1 MILMDNDS
9 CRIIAIVN
17 HKGGV
22 GKTTTTINLGTAL
35 AKLKKKV
42 LLIDMDPG
50 AHATYGLGIL
60 AHRRERTVYDL
71 MRGRAPVSEIKV
83 EIALDQEHLDLVPA
97 SIELAEA
104 EVQLSGLPGREF
116 LLKEALDEVP
126 PYDFIFIDCPPS
138 LAVLTLNAMVV
149 AKELFI
155 PLQAEYLALQGLGK
169 LLETVKIVKNRLNP
183 DLEISG
189 VLATRF
195 DKRKILNR
203 EVVNR
208 IKEHF
213 GDKVFDVQIRE
224 NISLAESPSH
234 GLTIFEYFPGSYGAE
249 DYMALAKEVLN
260 RGKNGRKEKTRPTGS
275 ARLD

>member
-1 MILMDNDS
+1 MDNEA
-9 CRIIAIVN
+9 CRIIAIAN

-60 AHRRERTVYDL
+60 AHRRERTVYDF
-71 MRGRAPVSEIKV
+71 MRGRAPVEEIKV
-83 EIALDQEHLDLVPA
+83 EIALDQESLDLVPA

-116 LLKEALDEVP
+116 LLKEALSEVRS
-126 PYDFIFIDCPPS
+126 YEYIFIDCPPS
-138 LAVLTLNAMVV
+138 LAVLTLNAMVA
-149 AKELFI
+149 AKEVFI
-155 PLQAEYLALQGLGK
+155 PLQTEYLAMQGLGK
-169 LLETVKIVKNRLNP
+169 LLETVKIVKHRLNR
-183 DLEISG
+183 DLEITG
-189 VLATRF
+189 VLATRY

-213 GDKVFDVQIRE
+213 GDKVFDVCIRE

-260 RGKNGRKEKTRPTGS
+260 RGKNGRKEKTRSTGS
-275 ARLD
+275 AQLD

>member
-1 MILMDNDS
+1 MGNDS

-71 MRGRAPVSEIKV
+71 MRGRAPLDEIKV

-97 SIELAEA
+97 SIDLAEA

-116 LLKEALDEVP
+116 LLKEALNEVCS
-126 PYDFIFIDCPPS
+126 YDYIFIDCPPS
-138 LAVLTLNAMVV
+138 LAVLTLNAMVA
-149 AKELFI
+149 AKEVFI
-155 PLQAEYLALQGLGK
+155 PLQTEYLAMQGLGK
-169 LLETVKIVKNRLNP
+169 LLETVKIVKHRLNR
-183 DLEISG
+183 DLKITG
-189 VLATRF
+189 VLATRY

-260 RGKNGRKEKTRPTGS
+260 RGKNGRKEKTRSTGS
-275 ARLD
+275 AQLD

>member
-1 MILMDNDS
+1 MGNDS
-9 CRIIAIVN
+9 CRIIAIAN

-35 AKLKKKV
+35 AKLRKKV

-71 MRGRAPVSEIKV
+71 MRGKAPVDEIKV
-83 EIALDQEHLDLVPA
+83 EIALDQENLDLVPA
-97 SIELAEA
+97 SIELTEA

-116 LLKEALDEVP
+116 LLKEALDEVRS
-126 PYDFIFIDCPPS
+126 YDFIFIDCPPS
-138 LAVLTLNAMVV
+138 LAVLTLNAMVA
-149 AKELFI
+149 AKEVFI
-155 PLQAEYLALQGLGK
+155 PLQTEYLAMQGLGK
-169 LLETVKIVKNRLNP
+169 LLETVKIVKHRLNR
-183 DLEISG
+183 DLEITG
-189 VLATRF
+189 VLATRY

-213 GDKVFDVQIRE
+213 GDKVFDVRIRE

-234 GLTIFEYFPGSYGAE
+234 GLTIFEYFPNSFGAE

-260 RGKNGRKEKTRPTGS
+260 RGKNGRKEKTRSTGS
-275 ARLD
+275 AQLD

>member
-1 MILMDNDS
+1 MDNEA
-9 CRIIAIVN
+9 CRIIAIIN

-60 AHRRERTVYDL
+60 AHRREKTEYDL
-71 MRGRAPVSEIKV
+71 MRGRASVAEIKV
-83 EIALDQEHLDLVPA
+83 EIALDQESLDLVPA
-97 SIELAEA
+97 SIDLAEA

-116 LLKEALDEVP
+116 LLKESLNKAH
-126 PYDFIFIDCPPS
+126 PYDCVFIDCPPS
-138 LAVLTLNAMVV
+138 LAVLTLNAMVA
-149 AKELFI
+149 AKEVFI
-155 PLQAEYLALQGLGK
+155 PLQTEYLALQGLGK
-169 LLETVKIVKNRLNP
+169 LLETVKIVKHRLNR
-183 DLEISG
+183 DLEITG

-195 DKRKILNR
+195 DGRKILNR

-213 GDKVFDVQIRE
+213 GDKVFDVRIRE

-234 GLTIFEYFPGSYGAE
+234 GLTIFECFPGSYGAE
-249 DYMALAKEVLN
+249 DYMALAKEVIN
-260 RGKNGRKEKTRPTGS
+260 RGKNGRKEKARSTGS

>member
-9 CRIIAIVN
+9 CRIIAVVN

-71 MRGRAPVSEIKV
+71 MRGRAPVAEIKV
-83 EIALDQEHLDLVPA
+83 EIALDQENLDLVPA

-116 LLKEALDEVP
+116 LLKEALDDVP
-126 PYDFIFIDCPPS
+126 SYDFIFIDCPPS
-138 LAVLTLNAMVV
+138 LAVLTLNAMVA
-149 AKELFI
+149 AKEVFI
-155 PLQAEYLALQGLGK
+155 PLQTEYLAMQGLGK
-169 LLETVKIVKNRLNP
+169 LLETVKIVKHRLNP
-183 DLEISG
+183 DLEITG

-260 RGKNGRKEKTRPTGS
+260 RGKNGRKEKTRSTGS

>member
-1 MILMDNDS
+1 MGNDS
-9 CRIIAIVN
+9 CRIIAIAN

-71 MRGRAPVSEIKV
+71 MRGKAPVDEIKV
-83 EIALDQEHLDLVPA
+83 EIALDQENLDLVPA
-97 SIELAEA
+97 SIELTEA

-116 LLKEALDEVP
+116 LLKEALDEVRS
-126 PYDFIFIDCPPS
+126 YDFIFIDCPPS
-138 LAVLTLNAMVV
+138 LAVLTLNAMVA
-149 AKELFI
+149 AKEVFI
-155 PLQAEYLALQGLGK
+155 PLQTEYLAMQGLGK
-169 LLETVKIVKNRLNP
+169 LLETVKIVKHRLNR
-183 DLEISG
+183 DLEITG
-189 VLATRF
+189 VLATRY

-213 GDKVFDVQIRE
+213 GDKVFDVRIRE

-234 GLTIFEYFPGSYGAE
+234 GLTIFEYFPDSFGAE

-260 RGKNGRKEKTRPTGS
+260 RGKNGRKEKTRSTGS
-275 ARLD
+275 AQLD

>member
-1 MILMDNDS
+1 MSTDS

-83 EIALDQEHLDLVPA
+83 EITLDQEHLDLVPA

-116 LLKEALDEVP
+116 LLKEARGGREVHVGGDGGAGDCVYLAGRDPRCLERPLARLVGEVGAGLVGLGPAPLDHAGARDDPLVARVDYLLEIGVRDLVFGRVGARAGDA
-126 PYDFIFIDCPPS
+126 DFSQAHRSGI
-138 LAVLTLNAMVV
+138 
-149 AKELFI
+149 LFI
-155 PLQAEYLALQGLGK
+155 LSQC
-169 LLETVKIVKNRLNP
+169 
-183 DLEISG
+183 
-189 VLATRF
+189 
-195 DKRKILNR
+195 
-203 EVVNR
+203 
-208 IKEHF
+208 
-213 GDKVFDVQIRE
+213 
-224 NISLAESPSH
+224 
-234 GLTIFEYFPGSYGAE
+234 
-249 DYMALAKEVLN
+249 
-260 RGKNGRKEKTRPTGS
+260 
-275 ARLD
+275 

>member
-1 MILMDNDS
+1 MDNDS
-9 CRIIAIVN
+9 CRIIAVVN

-71 MRGRAPVSEIKV
+71 MRGRAPVAEIKV
-83 EIALDQEHLDLVPA
+83 EIALDQENLDLVPA

-116 LLKEALDEVP
+116 LLKEALDDVP
-126 PYDFIFIDCPPS
+126 SYDFIFIDCPPS
-138 LAVLTLNAMVV
+138 LAVLTLNAMVA
-149 AKELFI
+149 AKEVFI
-155 PLQAEYLALQGLGK
+155 PLQTEYLAMQGLGK
-169 LLETVKIVKNRLNP
+169 LLETVKIVKHRLNP
-183 DLEISG
+183 DLEITG

-260 RGKNGRKEKTRPTGS
+260 RGKNGRKEKTRSTGS

>member
-1 MILMDNDS
+1 MDNDA

-35 AKLKKKV
+35 AKLKKRI

-60 AHRRERTVYDL
+60 AHRREKTVYDL
-71 MRGRAPVSEIKV
+71 LRGRESVAEIKV
-83 EIALDQEHLDLVPA
+83 EIALDQESLDLVPA

-116 LLKEALDEVP
+116 LLKESLNDAQ
-126 PYDFIFIDCPPS
+126 PYDYIFIDCPPS
-138 LAVLTLNAMVV
+138 LAVLTLNAMVA
-149 AKELFI
+149 AKEVFI
-155 PLQAEYLALQGLGK
+155 PLQTEYLALQGLGK
-169 LLETVKIVKNRLNP
+169 LLETVKIVKHRLNR
-183 DLEISG
+183 DLEITG

-208 IKEHF
+208 IEEHF
-213 GDKVFDVQIRE
+213 GDKVFDVRIRE

-249 DYMALAKEVLN
+249 DYMALAKEVIN
-260 RGKNGRKEKTRPTGS
+260 RGKNGRKEKTRSTGS
-275 ARLD
+275 ARMD

>member
-1 MILMDNDS
+1 MDKNS
-9 CRIIAIVN
+9 CRIIAIAN

-35 AKLKKKV
+35 AKLKKRV
-42 LLIDMDPG
+42 LLVDVDPG

-60 AHRRERTVYDL
+60 AHRREKTVYDL
-71 MRGRAPVSEIKV
+71 MRGNAPLDEIKV
-83 EIALDQEHLDLVPA
+83 EIALDKESLDLIPA

-116 LLKEALDEVP
+116 LLKEALNGIRT
-126 PYDFIFIDCPPS
+126 YDYVLIDCPPS
-138 LAVLTLNAMVV
+138 LAVLTLNAMVA
-149 AKELFI
+149 AKEVFI
-155 PLQAEYLALQGLGK
+155 PLQTEYLAMQGLGK
-169 LLETVKIVKNRLNP
+169 LLETVKIVKHRLNR
-183 DLEISG
+183 DLEVTG
-189 VLATRF
+189 VLATRY

-213 GDKVFDVQIRE
+213 GDKVFDVLIRE

-260 RGKNGRKEKTRPTGS
+260 RGENGRKTKTRSTGS
-275 ARLD
+275 AKVD

>member
-1 MILMDNDS
+1 MDNDT

-60 AHRRERTVYDL
+60 AHRRELTVYDL
-71 MRGRAPVSEIKV
+71 MRGRAPLGKVKV
-83 EIALDQEHLDLVPA
+83 EIALDEESLDLVPA
-97 SIELAEA
+97 SIDLSEA

-116 LLKEALDEVP
+116 LLKESLDGTQ
-126 PYDFIFIDCPPS
+126 PYDYIFIDCPPS
-138 LAVLTLNAMVV
+138 LAVLTLNAMVA
-149 AKELFI
+149 AKEVFI
-155 PLQAEYLALQGLGK
+155 PLQTEYLALQGLGK
-169 LLETVKIVKNRLNP
+169 LLETVKIVKHRLNH
-183 DLEISG
+183 DLEITG

-208 IKEHF
+208 IEEHF
-213 GDKVFDVQIRE
+213 GDKVFEVRIRE

-249 DYMALAKEVLN
+249 DYMALAKEVIN
-260 RGKNGRKEKTRPTGS
+260 RGENGRKQKARPTES
-275 ARLD
+275 ARVD

>member
-1 MILMDNDS
+1 MDNES
-9 CRIIAIVN
+9 CRIIAIAN

-60 AHRRERTVYDL
+60 AHRREKTVSEF
-71 MRGRAPVSEIKV
+71 MRGRASLGEVKV
-83 EIALDQEHLDLVPA
+83 EITLDQESLDLVPA
-97 SIELAEA
+97 SIDLAEA

-116 LLKEALDEVP
+116 LLKEALDDVRS
-126 PYDFIFIDCPPS
+126 YDFIFIDCPPS
-138 LAVLTLNAMVV
+138 LAVLTLNALVA
-149 AKELFI
+149 AKEVFI
-155 PLQAEYLALQGLGK
+155 PLQTEYLAMQGLGK
-169 LLETVKIVKNRLNP
+169 LLETVKVIKHRLNRN
-183 DLEISG
+183 LEITG
-189 VLATRF
+189 VLATRY

-213 GDKVFDVQIRE
+213 GDKVFNILIRE

-260 RGKNGRKEKTRPTGS
+260 RGKNGRKEKIRSTGS

>member
-1 MILMDNDS
+1 MGNDS

-71 MRGRAPVSEIKV
+71 MRGRAPVDEIKV

-97 SIELAEA
+97 SIDLAEA

-116 LLKEALDEVP
+116 LLKEALNEVCY
-126 PYDFIFIDCPPS
+126 YDYIFIDCPPS
-138 LAVLTLNAMVV
+138 LAVLTLNAMVA
-149 AKELFI
+149 AKEVFI
-155 PLQAEYLALQGLGK
+155 PLQTEYLAMQGLGK
-169 LLETVKIVKNRLNP
+169 LLETVKIVKHRLNR
-183 DLEISG
+183 DLKITG
-189 VLATRF
+189 VLATRY

-260 RGKNGRKEKTRPTGS
+260 RGKNGRKEKTRSTGS
-275 ARLD
+275 AQLD

>member
-1 MILMDNDS
+1 MDKNS
-9 CRIIAIVN
+9 CRIIAIAN

-42 LLIDMDPG
+42 LLIDVDPG

-60 AHRRERTVYDL
+60 AHRREKTVYDL
-71 MRGRAPVSEIKV
+71 MKGRAALDEIKV
-83 EIALDQEHLDLVPA
+83 EIALDQESLDLIPA

-116 LLKEALDEVP
+116 LLKEALIGNRS
-126 PYDFIFIDCPPS
+126 YDYIFIDCPPS
-138 LAVLTLNAMVV
+138 LAVLTLNAMVA
-149 AKELFI
+149 AKEVFI
-155 PLQAEYLALQGLGK
+155 PLQTEYLAMQGLGK
-169 LLETVKIVKNRLNP
+169 LLETVKIVKHRLNR
-183 DLEISG
+183 DLDVTG
-189 VLATRF
+189 VLATRY

-213 GDKVFDVQIRE
+213 GDKVFNVLIRE

-249 DYMALAKEVLN
+249 DYMALAKEVLD
-260 RGKNGRKEKTRPTGS
+260 RGKNGRKEKARAAGS